1 MGKSKKR
8 PVYNYIEQEEVI
20 NKPWL
25 STKDLMIIIPTGEN
39 AINDFRKKI
48 IEEMESNGEFYFKS
62 RPILIPTKKVIEK
75 THIDVAVIR
84 REANKI
90 RKVMN

>member
-1 MGKSKKR
+1 MGKRKKR

-75 THIDVAVIR
+75 AHIDVALIR
-84 REANKI
+84 REANKM